1 MVGCS
6 QLSVASSESSEVG
19 ALNAAV
25 VGAAAAAAA
34 VAVGAA
40 AAVVVAVAG
49 VVRDAALVVA
59 PVGGRGLLG
68 LTENVVEFGL

>member
-19 ALNAAV
+19 ALNAAA
-25 VGAAAAAAA
+25 VGAAAAA